1 VANFGD
7 EARWDIVISELNNGL
22 QTWLEGLNYN
32 VNSLGSWN
40 SRQYPC
46 IIAGDNIITQR
57 ALKQQLYLEV
67 NANLHIFGK
76 EVESIIDTIIGDLDS
91 LTIENYDVLSN
102 TVVNHNKLIEGQITH
117 SILTLRILIV

>member
-1 VANFGD
+1 
-7 EARWDIVISELNNGL
+7 VIGELNNGL
-22 QTWLEGLNYN
+22 QSWLEGLNYN
-32 VNSLGSWN
+32 VNTLGSWN
-40 SRQYPC
+40 SKQYPC
-46 IIAGDNIITQR
+46 VIVGDNIITQR

-67 NANLHIFGK
+67 NAYLHIFGK
-76 EVESIIDTIIGDLDS
+76 EVETILDSIISDLDS